1 MSILEQLKHNL
12 DALDLFEGI
21 GVEAY
26 LQRPSREKWS
36 AHENLAHLGRYQ
48 EMFSERV
55 EKMLREDSPE
65 FGRYRAEEDQGF
77 LQWVAL
83 STTDVMKEL
92 QISRGYLLR
101 KLENLNEDDFA
112 RICIHPLYGEM
123 TLTQWL
129 QFFLIHESH
138 HLYTALYCAK
148 SVA

>member
-1 MSILEQLKHNL
+1 MTILEQLKHNL
-12 DALDLFEGI
+12 AALDLFEGI

-55 EKMLREDSPE
+55 DRILQEDAPE
-65 FGRYRAEEDQGF
+65 FGRYRAEDDQGF

-83 STTDVMKEL
+83 STADVIKEL
-92 QISRGYLLR
+92 QISRDYMRR
-101 KLENLNEDDFA
+101 KLENLSEDEFA
-112 RICIHPLYGEM
+112 RVGIHPLYGEM

-129 QFFLIHESH
+129 QFFLIHEHH
-138 HLYTALYCAK
+138 HLYIALWRAK
-148 SVA
+148 SV